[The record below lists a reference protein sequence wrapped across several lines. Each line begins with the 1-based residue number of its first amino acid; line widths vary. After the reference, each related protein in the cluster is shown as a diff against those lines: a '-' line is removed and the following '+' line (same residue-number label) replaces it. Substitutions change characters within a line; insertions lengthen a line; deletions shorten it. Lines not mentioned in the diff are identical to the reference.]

1 MQRPLKP
8 TARTATRLRL
18 PETPFQDAPPMQR
31 NALAANAATAS
42 PAPANT
48 AAGATIHQRPVYS
61 VLGAISF
68 SHLLND
74 MIQSLILAIYPL
86 LKANFSLS
94 FAQVGLI
101 TLTYQVTASLLQPL
115 VGFYTDKRPQ
125 PYSLPIGM
133 GFTLAGLLLMSIAPS
148 FPILLAA
155 AALVG
160 CGSSVFHPESSRVAR
175 MASGGRYGFAQS
187 LFQVGGNAGTSL
199 GPIFAALIVIPHG
212 QHSIAWFSVAAL
224 VAIVVLANIGRWY
237 GRHPATKKKSGAR
250 AAHPALSK
258 QRVALALGVLVLL
271 VFSKYFY
278 LASINSYFTFYL
290 IDKFHLGVQAAQIH
304 LFVFLAAVAAGTIIG
319 GPVGDRIG
327 RKYVIWVSILGVAPF
342 TLLLPYANL
351 FWTGVLT
358 VVIGIVLASAFAAII
373 VYAQELIPGN
383 VGMVAGLFFGFAFG
397 LGGIGAA
404 LLGNLAD
411 ATSIAYVYK
420 VCSFLPLIGVL
431 TVLLPNIEGKRA

>member
-1 MQRPLKP
+1 MDTSFDKR
-8 TARTATRLRL
+8 
-18 PETPFQDAPPMQR
+18 
-31 NALAANAATAS
+31 AAAAGAIASTAS
-42 PAPANT
+42 PTEASLPAK
-48 AAGATIHQRPVYS
+48 AQRTVYS

-74 MIQSLILAIYPL
+74 MIQSLILAIYPM
-86 LKANFSLS
+86 LKANFALS
-94 FAQVGLI
+94 FTQIGLI
-101 TLTYQVTASLLQPL
+101 TLTYQITASMLQPL
-115 VGFYTDKRPQ
+115 VGIYTDRRPQ
-125 PYSLPIGM
+125 PWSLPVGM
-133 GFTLAGLLLMSIAPS
+133 GFTLSGLLLMSVAPN
-148 FPILLAA
+148 FGVLLMA

-175 MASGGRYGFAQS
+175 MASGGRHGLAQS

-199 GPIFAALIVIPHG
+199 GPLLAAAVVIPHG
-212 QHSIAWFSVAAL
+212 QRSIAWFSVAAL
-224 VAIVVLANIGRWY
+224 VAIAVLTQIGRWY
-237 GRHPATKKKSGAR
+237 RQHPATKKTR
-250 AAHPALSK
+250 AERPHATLSRA
-258 QRVALALGVLVLL
+258 RVAAAMGVLVLL

-290 IDKFHLGVQAAQIH
+290 IDRFHLPVQAAQVH

-358 VVIGIVLASAFAAII
+358 VVIGVVLASAFSAIL
-373 VYAQELIPGN
+373 VYAQELIPGK

-404 LLGNLAD
+404 VLGQLAD

-420 VCSFLPLIGVL
+420 VCSFLPLLGVL
-431 TVLLPNIEGKRA
+431 TVFLPNVEAKKAAA